1 MDGECDGTRLVDV
14 GRPVIGWA
22 DMRVRLKPG
31 ADAVVVVRM
40 AAKAEGVR
48 ANMYAPAEKMSLKKE
63 TRLNVFVDG
72 EQVASVQAT
81 LDDGDGK
88 FSEVAFR
95 IPGSAIKGDTSL
107 VQIFGDHLAFAY
119 WFYQ

>member
-1 MDGECDGTRLVDV
+1 MDGECEGTRIVDV

-31 ADAVVVVRM
+31 TDVTAVIRTATNAGQVQ
-40 AAKAEGVR
+40 
-48 ANMYAPAEKMSLKKE
+48 ANMYAPFHRVSLKSSM
-63 TRLNVFVDG
+63 RLNVFVDG
-72 EQVASVQAT
+72 KPVTSVQAT
-81 LDDGDGK
+81 LDDGNGK

-95 IPGSAIKGDTSL
+95 IPGETIKNETSL
-107 VQIFGDHLAFAY
+107 VQIFGDHLAFGY

>member
-1 MDGECDGTRLVDV
+1 MF
-14 GRPVIGWA
+14 
-22 DMRVRLKPG
+22 
-31 ADAVVVVRM
+31 
-40 AAKAEGVR
+40 
-48 ANMYAPAEKMSLKKE
+48 APAEKMSLKKE

-95 IPGSAIKGDTSL
+95 IPGEAIRNETSL